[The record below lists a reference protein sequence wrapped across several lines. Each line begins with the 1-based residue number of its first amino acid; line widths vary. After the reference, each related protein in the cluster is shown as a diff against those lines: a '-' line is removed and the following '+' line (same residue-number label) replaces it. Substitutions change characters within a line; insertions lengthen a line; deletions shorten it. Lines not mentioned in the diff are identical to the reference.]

1 MKNCLKLT
9 FFLLFSF
16 KVNLISQE
24 LSGRITYNVSYN
36 VTIEQVTK
44 RNKAIGRKISKRSI
58 DKIKNAKDVLAFLE
72 FNSTYAIQKI
82 EAELKNDAYKGINS
96 TRMGAGNNKVYFT
109 ENSFEQ
115 KNSILECRT
124 LGECFLIEQPKS
136 VWEISQE
143 SKIIGGYLCYRA
155 IYKTPLYTSTKP
167 IAWFTPKISASYGP
181 KFFSGLPGLILELE
195 DNTVTFKAIKIELN
209 PKEKIEIK
217 KPKGKKIT
225 KEAYEKLLRKTF
237 PGFYKRW
244 EKYKSSNNVTND

>member
-96 TRMGAGNNKVYFT
+96 TRIK
-109 ENSFEQ
+109 
-115 KNSILECRT
+115 SIL
-124 LGECFLIEQPKS
+124 Q
-136 VWEISQE
+136 
-143 SKIIGGYLCYRA
+143 KI
-155 IYKTPLYTSTKP
+155 PL
-167 IAWFTPKISASYGP
+167 
-181 KFFSGLPGLILELE
+181 
-195 DNTVTFKAIKIELN
+195 NRKIE
-209 PKEKIEIK
+209 
-217 KPKGKKIT
+217 
-225 KEAYEKLLRKTF
+225 F
-237 PGFYKRW
+237 
-244 EKYKSSNNVTND
+244 